1 MTRIDMLEQTL
12 NELDGA
18 MNRINRL
25 IAVRRARLSE
35 RRRGTPDLKI
45 DGHEAWLGTKKA
57 FYWL

>member
-18 MNRINRL
+18 MNRIDRL

-45 DGHEAWLGTKKA
+45 DSHEAWLGTKKA

>member
-12 NELDGA
+12 SELDGA
-18 MNRINRL
+18 MNRIDRL
-25 IAVRRARLSE
+25 IAAKRARLTE